1 MTGVRTLRTQDQADS
16 LVNAALAR
24 FRRIDAAGVFTV
36 DIVTGEKRV
45 SVAVS
50 LAGLQSIRDWQVV
63 FGRYGEYFEARPLEL
78 GARDDHWVEV
88 ISGLR
93 AGERYA
99 VTNSY
104 RIKADIG
111 KAGASHDH

>member
-1 MTGVRTLRTQDQADS
+1 MVE
-16 LVNAALAR
+16 
-24 FRRIDAAGVFTV
+24 
-36 DIVTGEKRV
+36 IVTGEKRV
-45 SVAVS
+45 PVAVS
-50 LAGLQSIRDWQVV
+50 LADVQSLRDWQVV

-78 GARDDHWVEV
+78 GVRDDHWVEV
-88 ISGLR
+88 IAGLR